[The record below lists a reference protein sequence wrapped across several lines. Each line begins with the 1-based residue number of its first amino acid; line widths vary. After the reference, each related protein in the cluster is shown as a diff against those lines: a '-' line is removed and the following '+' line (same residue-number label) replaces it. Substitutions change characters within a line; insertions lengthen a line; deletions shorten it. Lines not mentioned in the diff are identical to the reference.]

1 METRVI
7 DVTPDST
14 AHIAAEALEVL
25 VDCGVVA
32 IPTDTVY
39 GLAVRAD
46 DDRAVLR
53 LFDVKGRPETNP
65 LPILIPDAQFFGRVC
80 SLVPE
85 AALLLAERFWPG
97 PLTLVV
103 PKAPEISDRV
113 TAGKKTVGVRV
124 PDHFAARAVLAACPF
139 PVAVSSANA
148 AGDAPAVDEGQVV
161 GAFSGTVELIIAA
174 GSCPGG
180 VPSTVVDV
188 SGPRWAILRQGA
200 LSEEE
205 IVGVLGPAPC

>member
-1 METRVI
+1 MQTRI
-7 DVTPDST
+7 IHVTPDNT
-14 AHIAAEALEVL
+14 AQTAAEALEVL

-46 DDRAVLR
+46 DDRAVQR

-65 LPILIPDAQFFGRVC
+65 LPILIPDAQSIGRVC

-85 AALLLAERFWPG
+85 AALVLAERFWPG

-103 PKAPEISDRV
+103 PKAPEINDCV
-113 TAGKKTVGVRV
+113 TAGKKTVGIRV
-124 PDHFAARAVLAACPF
+124 PDHLAARAVLAACPF
-139 PVAVSSANA
+139 PVAVSSANVS
-148 AGDAPAVDEGQVV
+148 GEAPATEGQQVIA
-161 GAFSGTVELIIAA
+161 AFGGMVELIVAA

-188 SGPRWAILRQGA
+188 SGPQWIIVRQGA
-200 LSEEE
+200 LREEE
-205 IVGVLGPAPC
+205 IASVLGPAPG